1 MSRVKELIALKNL
14 QAALAEA
21 QVEVVNDP
29 DNVELRSLL
38 FELLMVEGSFEKALE
53 QVDVLT
59 RLDAM
64 DKDVLAF
71 FRRLIE
77 AAEKRRRFYE
87 LGEGGPGSF
96 MQPPDYGECFMT
108 ATVAHAQNRPGIVE
122 ECLQEADPPGISGRL
137 VTAEG
142 LEVEFSDFEDMADLH
157 APFLP
162 ALVPG
167 EFLWLPW
174 ESVRKLEF
182 DQSSERSLFETIFRP
197 ARLQLQ
203 IDSSHTQDYQVW
215 VPMVYHYNGP
225 DWEMKMSGDLR
236 LTRTEQGYSLT
247 RGWRVLRATID
258 NEDDDRLFAAQGIK
272 TIEIDERSE

>member
-21 QVEVVNDP
+21 QVELVDDP

-38 FELLMVEGSFEKALE
+38 FELLMVEGSYDKALE
-53 QVDVLT
+53 QVDAISE
-59 RLDAM
+59 LDAM
-64 DKDVLAF
+64 DKKVLDF
-71 FRRLIE
+71 FGRLIG
-77 AAEKRRRFYE
+77 AAEKRRRFYQ

-96 MQPPDYGECFMT
+96 TAPPDYGQAFMT
-108 ATVAHAQNRPGIVE
+108 ATVAHAQDRPKIVE

-137 VTAEG
+137 ETVEG
-142 LEVEFSDFEDMADLH
+142 LKVEFSDFEDFADLH

-203 IDSSHTQDYQVW
+203 IDSSHTENFQIW

-225 DWEMKMSGDLR
+225 DWELKMSGDLH
-236 LTRTEQGYSLT
+236 LETTAQGYSLT
-247 RGWRVLRATID
+247 RGWRVFRATIE

-272 TIEIDERSE
+272 SIEIDERNE